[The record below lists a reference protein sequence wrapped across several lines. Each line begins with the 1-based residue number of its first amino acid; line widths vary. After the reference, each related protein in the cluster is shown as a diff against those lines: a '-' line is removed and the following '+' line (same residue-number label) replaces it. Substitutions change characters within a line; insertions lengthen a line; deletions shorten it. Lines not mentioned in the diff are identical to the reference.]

1 MILSNNIFIKIDYN
15 NNNSKLVSNY
25 SGAHINC
32 SSKINSTRYLIGGGI
47 YNKNK
52 GNFIFK
58 VKDLEEANAIVNNN
72 FLTKN
77 NEVKYN
83 EVKCNFYTI
92 PTYK

>member
-1 MILSNNIFIKIDYN
+1 MSSSDNLFIKIDYN
-15 NNNSKLVSNY
+15 NSNSNFSSNY

-32 SSKINSTRYLIGGGI
+32 NNKINSTRYLIGGGI

-83 EVKCNFYTI
+83 EVKCNFFAVPI
-92 PTYK
+92 YK